1 MPIITLVFDPV
12 FHDKLESGQK
22 TMTFRHGAPQA
33 KYGDIFIVNLVP
45 YQIDRILP
53 GISLYDFVSHYWHDD
68 GWDKPDDAVE
78 WFKQHYFN
86 GDVSEQY
93 GPTFQQFKGC
103 AYKFKKI
110 SPEFLKHVLGRLIDS
125 FNDSLYG
132 ALAYLDIL
140 AYYEPEVAGYHKS
153 YLEDV
158 QYFLNEVNNN
168 ALLFDFE
175 DKLFPPEEDAA

>member
-1 MPIITLVFDPV
+1 MSIITLVFDQR
-12 FHDKLESGQK
+12 FYDKLESGQK
-22 TMTFRHGAPQA
+22 TMTFRQGAPQA

-45 YQIDRILP
+45 YEIERTIP
-53 GISLYDFVSHYWHDD
+53 EISLYDYVSHYWHDD

-78 WFKQHYFN
+78 MFKHHYFN
-86 GDVSEQY
+86 GDIPEQY
-93 GPTFQQFKGC
+93 GPAFQQFKGC

-140 AYYEPEVAGYHKS
+140 AYYEPEVAGYHES